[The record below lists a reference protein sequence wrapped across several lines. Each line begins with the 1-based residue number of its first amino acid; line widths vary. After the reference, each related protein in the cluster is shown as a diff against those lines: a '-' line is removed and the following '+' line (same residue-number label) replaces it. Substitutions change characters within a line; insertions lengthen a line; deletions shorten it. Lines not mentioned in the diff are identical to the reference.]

1 MTTTSR
7 NPPWV
12 LKKKVLVHACDLDVS
27 CVARLSIDHD
37 QTANHGSI
45 SLLITAD
52 LANLNGR
59 SQVLTLHIPPE
70 RVEKCGLAR
79 RSNDDLCPPRLAPML
94 PAPVTNVS
102 AVTTLSLSLGTTGV
116 VLCPSDMGSLSPASP
131 GDSKFHSFAKIC
143 RSKFLRIH
151 ISGRQFVKKELD
163 KLESFSYAL
172 RQRRL
177 QTMSYNHAR
186 HGVVQKDWRVFS
198 LSPDP
203 PPYCQEPVPEQVNQ
217 VDPPLYSESELGK
230 RRRDPRSMSPNDE
243 GRKRLQLPSPQMIG
257 SPTEVNTPSTLSPS
271 PSSIR
276 PTYFTR
282 ASSPGQTECKRL
294 ALLEHELRGV
304 SDDMIR
310 ELLIRSGRQH
320 LLAIPKDMDRD
331 LPCEFE
337 KVSFPEVEMI
347 ERRLKR
353 YVDKVI
359 ERRLERYVDSA
370 VSECRDQIYDVYT
383 TNEAE
388 FREQVDDGNCEVR
401 NTANECMNE
410 LREQA
415 QEHMVEIEEQAQQYM
430 KDIEDQGIQVEVS
443 AKKKI
448 GRWFNTSAQSFLGSK
463 SSPSH
468 QLENDARRSSI

>member
-230 RRRDPRSMSPNDE
+230 RRR
-243 GRKRLQLPSPQMIG
+243 GIF
-257 SPTEVNTPSTLSPS
+257 
-271 PSSIR
+271 SS
-276 PTYFTR
+276 
-282 ASSPGQTECKRL
+282 
-294 ALLEHELRGV
+294 
-304 SDDMIR
+304 
-310 ELLIRSGRQH
+310 
-320 LLAIPKDMDRD
+320 
-331 LPCEFE
+331 
-337 KVSFPEVEMI
+337 
-347 ERRLKR
+347 
-353 YVDKVI
+353 
-359 ERRLERYVDSA
+359 
-370 VSECRDQIYDVYT
+370 
-383 TNEAE
+383 
-388 FREQVDDGNCEVR
+388 
-401 NTANECMNE
+401 
-410 LREQA
+410 
-415 QEHMVEIEEQAQQYM
+415 
-430 KDIEDQGIQVEVS
+430 
-443 AKKKI
+443 
-448 GRWFNTSAQSFLGSK
+448 
-463 SSPSH
+463 
-468 QLENDARRSSI
+468 